1 MNEAM
6 EVLSAALVGAAIF
19 GFFQLLVDGGWI
31 RRVPIG
37 FYPSWSDWRLRS
49 IALRCGHRL
58 SAVVEPNP
66 SLVSR
71 LIFMGWPG
79 NTSESVW
86 VFYRLLMATTFS
98 LGALVT
104 LVVFDRLGVGL
115 DFVQA
120 LGVILLLGV
129 AGWVRPTASLR
140 QSEDRERRAA
150 VRGFPAFLDG
160 LALSVQSGQSFSQA
174 MVAAVSRMPRGT
186 FRRQSSRWV
195 ALMSEAVARLQ
206 ARQPR
211 AEVFQMLCERLPI
224 PVMRQF
230 ASAVL
235 TTEQSGG
242 SLSKIL
248 RHQAQQ
254 ARSQLAMEIERQ
266 AQEAPVKL
274 LAPLMLC
281 IFPCTFLVL
290 LAPLSVRLMD
300 FLA

>member
-1 MNEAM
+1 
-6 EVLSAALVGAAIF
+6 
-19 GFFQLLVDGGWI
+19 
-31 RRVPIG
+31 
-37 FYPSWSDWRLRS
+37 
-49 IALRCGHRL
+49 
-58 SAVVEPNP
+58 
-66 SLVSR
+66 
-71 LIFMGWPG
+71 MGWPG
-79 NTSESVW
+79 NTSESAW
-86 VFYRLLMATTFS
+86 LLYRSLMAATFS
-98 LGALVT
+98 LGTLVT
-104 LVVFDRLGVGL
+104 LVVFSWLGFGL
-115 DFVQA
+115 DFLQG
-120 LGVILLLGV
+120 LGVVLLLG
-129 AGWVRPTASLR
+129 AIGWVRPTASLR
-140 QSEDRERRAA
+140 QNEARERQIA

-174 MVAAVSRMPRGT
+174 MVAAVSRMPRGSSK
-186 FRRQSSRWV
+186 RQPSRWV
-195 ALMSEAVARLQ
+195 GLMAEAVTRLQ

-211 AEVFQMLCERLPI
+211 AEVFQMLCAQLPI

-235 TTEQSGG
+235 TNEQSGG
-242 SLSKIL
+242 SLSRIL

-300 FLA
+300 FLV

>member
-1 MNEAM
+1 MHEAT

-19 GFFQLLVDGGWI
+19 GFFQLLGDVGWI

-37 FYPSWSDWRLRS
+37 LSPSWSDWRLRS
-49 IALRCGHRL
+49 IALRYGHRL
-58 SAVVEPNP
+58 SAVVEPN
-66 SLVSR
+66 SGLVSR
-71 LIFMGWPG
+71 LIFMGWPS

-86 VFYRLLMATTFS
+86 VLYRLLMGAAFS

-104 LVVFDRLGVGL
+104 LIALSWLGSGV
-115 DFVQA
+115 DSMKA
-120 LGVILLLGV
+120 LGMVFLLGA
-129 AGWVRPTASLR
+129 AGWMRPTASLR
-140 QSEDRERRAA
+140 QNEDRERRIA
-150 VRGFPAFLDG
+150 VRGVPAFLDG

-174 MVAAVSRMPRGT
+174 MMAAVSRMPRGAS
-186 FRRQSSRWV
+186 RRQSSRWV

-211 AEVFQMLCERLPI
+211 AEVLQMLCERLPI